1 MFSGYTLATI
11 NMKTILLKRFEK
23 TLKFSI
29 IFLFV
34 LIIGGCE
41 KSIFDYRHKYVG
53 EWDFKVISAFYMLN
67 GQEFHDTVFYHGLI
81 SYGSNKS
88 ELIVSFT
95 SNYDQIISVNKDGT
109 IPESWEVSG
118 QFDDK
123 KHLTLILRTP
133 QSSLGMHGV
142 TNITGNR

>member
-1 MFSGYTLATI
+1 
-11 NMKTILLKRFEK
+11 MKTILLKRFDK
-23 TLKFSI
+23 TLKFSMI
-29 IFLFV
+29 ILFV

-53 EWDFKVISAFYMLN
+53 DWEFKVIWAVYMLS

-81 SYGSNKS
+81 SYGNNES

-95 SNYDQIISVNKDGT
+95 SNCDQIISVNKDGT

-123 KHLTLILRTP
+123 KHLTLILRSP
-133 QSSLGMHGV
+133 QSSLGRQDV

>member
-1 MFSGYTLATI
+1 
-11 NMKTILLKRFEK
+11 MKTNLFKRFEK
-23 TLKFSI
+23 TLIFSI

-53 EWDFKVISAFYMLN
+53 DWDFKIISAVYMLN
-67 GQEFHDTVFYHGLI
+67 GQEFHDTAFYHGMI
-81 SYGSNKS
+81 SYGSDKN
-88 ELIVSFT
+88 ELIVSFK
-95 SNYDQIISVNKDGT
+95 SNYDQILSVNKDGT
-109 IPESWEVSG
+109 ISESWEVSG